1 MSLTLLDWRR
11 RVAALYAAV
20 RAGDLDLAGFRRAKD
35 ELFATHPDSPI
46 TDEDKATFRGLDYWP
61 ERPDLRFQDVEVD
74 HGVEPIELDLQ
85 GSRFR
90 RFGRVHLPGLGD
102 LDVYWLETYG
112 GGVFVPFADATSG
125 TTSYG
130 GGRYL
135 LDTVKGADLGGAQ
148 GRLTIDFN
156 YAYHPSCVY
165 DPAWDC
171 PLAPHGNRLAV
182 PVEAG
187 ERSPTATTS

>member
-1 MSLTLLDWRR
+1 
-11 RVAALYAAV
+11 VAALYAGV
-20 RAGDLDLAGFRRAKD
+20 RAGDLDLAGFRRGKD
-35 ELFATHPDSPI
+35 ELFATHPDSPL
-46 TDEDKATFRGLDYWP
+46 TNDHKQGFTGLDYWP
-61 ERPDLRFQDVEVD
+61 ERPDLRFEDVEVD
-74 HGVEPIELDLQ
+74 HGVEPLELDLQ

-90 RFGRVHLPGLGD
+90 RFGRVHLPELGA

-125 TTSYG
+125 VTSYG

-135 LDTVKGADLGGAQ
+135 LDTVKGADLGGGP
-148 GRLTIDFN
+148 GRLTVDFN
-156 YAYHPSCVY
+156 YAYHPSCFY
-165 DPAWDC
+165 DPVWVC

-187 ERSPTATTS
+187 ERLPTTTS